1 MIPKKYKIIEEFKGF
16 VSLDS
21 IRTQFI
27 QIELDEDLFN
37 YVTFRVLKNSQE
49 FEYSFNYVLEYNQ
62 QETSISDGF
71 YMNTT
76 NDWYNEYKK
85 NNTEGRQIT
94 TIPNGM
100 RTRHQLDAKHFV
112 FVIDGY
118 CFNILAEKYIISENR
133 FFETYREDSEKI
145 KKIVS

>member
-37 YVTFRVLKNSQE
+37 YVTFRILKNNE
-49 FEYSFNYVLEYNQ
+49 ERNYSFKHVLEYNQ
-62 QETSISDGF
+62 QKTNIPNGL
-71 YMNTT
+71 YLNTT

>member
-1 MIPKKYKIIEEFKGF
+1 MKYKIIEEFKGS

-37 YVTFRVLKNSQE
+37 YVTFRILKNSQE

-94 TIPNGM
+94 TIPDGT

>member
-1 MIPKKYKIIEEFKGF
+1 MKNKIIEEFKGS

-27 QIELDEDLFN
+27 QVELDEDLFN
-37 YVTFRVLKNSQE
+37 CVTFRVLKNSQE

-62 QETSISDGF
+62 QETSIPDGF
-71 YMNTT
+71 YMNIT

-94 TIPNGM
+94 TIPDGT
-100 RTRHQLDAKHFV
+100 RTKHQLNVKHFV
-112 FVIDGY
+112 FVISGF
-118 CFNILAEKYIISENR
+118 CFNILAENYIVDEDG
-133 FFETYREDSEKI
+133 FFEVYRRKSEKI